1 MFVLIHRSF
10 VLRRKT
16 QDATKVMS
24 FRNCFRDKSGLAII
38 IYGTIARPHSRSP
51 EPHLN
56 EAVKGG
62 GGGLQLLTFLA
73 VIPCSHYGGATV
85 SPVSINSLED
95 EGFISGTHRHR
106 RRRRSLRRKTFL
118 I

>member
-38 IYGTIARPHSRSP
+38 IYGTMARPHSRSP

-62 GGGLQLLTFLA
+62 GSF
-73 VIPCSHYGGATV
+73 
-85 SPVSINSLED
+85 
-95 EGFISGTHRHR
+95 
-106 RRRRSLRRKTFL
+106 
-118 I
+118 